1 MASPFE
7 GWDDQL
13 MLDQYLYDY
22 FIKRKLHKTA
32 AIFREQANVAA
43 RPVEIND
50 SAQGFLYDWWT
61 IFYDVYVYRQCRKGQ
76 NVKGKAPV
84 NNEQMSQNGKRN
96 ACQIVPQL
104 AINQQRHGQSP
115 SDSDFDMMLRQPDAS
130 LIAARMIEEQCHPRA
145 LAICRCK
152 LNNF

>member
-84 NNEQMSQNGKRN
+84 NVMNEQTVTEWEKKCVSNCATVSHKS
-96 ACQIVPQL
+96 AEAWTIP
-104 AINQQRHGQSP
+104 
-115 SDSDFDMMLRQPDAS
+115 F
-130 LIAARMIEEQCHPRA
+130 
-145 LAICRCK
+145 
-152 LNNF
+152 